1 MRLVEHTHWCSGLC
15 GGGVIHRRDLG
26 DTADIVQL
34 APLRAHLYFNLRGLA
49 GRVSGGLHILPDA
62 GGLAVLH
69 MDALTAL
76 LERLPGV
83 PELLAAVTCSVGDSG
98 LQGVEAHGL
107 VAAGAASHLVA
118 VGVAL
123 DLRPVGGSDTGVAHT
138 SGAVVLAPVASLL
151 PTAATYEGFHD
162 SSLVGLYVALT
173 ARSALV
179 LVTY

>member
-15 GGGVIHRRDLG
+15 DGGGIHRRDLG

-34 APLRAHLYFNLRGLA
+34 APLRAHRDFNLRGLA
-49 GRVSGGLHILPDA
+49 GRVGGGLHILPDA

-69 MDALTAL
+69 MDALPAL

-107 VAAGAASHLVA
+107 VAAGAARHPVA

-123 DLRPVGGSDTGVAHT
+123 DVLLVGGGDARVA
-138 SGAVVLAPVASLL
+138 AV
-151 PTAATYEGFHD
+151 GH
-162 SSLVGLYVALT
+162 
-173 ARSALV
+173 ALV
-179 LVTY
+179 LALVAPLHATAGALELLPGEVLRRLLLHHGGYRLAG